1 MLVAADPAAGAALA
15 VYPLG
20 SFLLQLAKTKSAWL
34 RMGGSPRACDTSQKG
49 TARWRGR
56 TWGAQSTGEVVPQLR
71 PWEGGSAPAGR
82 LWPQSQ
88 GSSATCGYLHG
99 ALLALLPQVAHGDE
113 AEHQMGQVQLLA
125 PSEVPCA
132 QLGHLQRDPGE
143 HGAPQPYKECIP
155 CVPPQPGVPLPSPL
169 PALFLSLQPCTAHY
183 GLTGSLRAMVS
194 GTPGVSLPRTGRNAG
209 AAALVTS
216 RGFPL
221 PPHSGWDSPAAV
233 SGAISVPK
241 ALPLH
246 RVGYNQRSLCALSI
260 HTALPYS
267 STS

>member
-71 PWEGGSAPAGR
+71 PWEGGSASAGR
-82 LWPQSQ
+82 LWLQSQ

-113 AEHQMGQVQLLA
+113 AEHQVGQVQLLA
-125 PSEVPCA
+125 PSEVPRA
-132 QLGHLQRDPGE
+132 QLGHLQRDPG
-143 HGAPQPYKECIP
+143 
-155 CVPPQPGVPLPSPL
+155 
-169 PALFLSLQPCTAHY
+169 
-183 GLTGSLRAMVS
+183 
-194 GTPGVSLPRTGRNAG
+194 
-209 AAALVTS
+209 
-216 RGFPL
+216 
-221 PPHSGWDSPAAV
+221 
-233 SGAISVPK
+233 
-241 ALPLH
+241 
-246 RVGYNQRSLCALSI
+246 
-260 HTALPYS
+260 
-267 STS
+267 